1 MSKTRASLYA
11 LSVAI
16 LALIAYKT
24 KMEPVELA
32 HWEVILGLGFAAGT
46 NLLALVKTWPWQR
59 KKPVE
64 ASADE

>member
-16 LALIAYKT
+16 LALLAYKT
-24 KMEPVELA
+24 KMAQEEIAL
-32 HWEVILGLGFAAGT
+32 WEAILGLGFVAAT
-46 NLLALVKTWPWQR
+46 NVLALVKTWPWQR

>member
-16 LALIAYKT
+16 LSLIAYKT
-24 KMEPVELA
+24 KMEPRELA

-59 KKPVE
+59 KPKEVHT
-64 ASADE
+64 SDE

>member
-11 LSVAI
+11 FSVAI

-32 HWEVILGLGFAAGT
+32 HWEMILGLGFAAGT
-46 NLLALVKTWPWQR
+46 NLLAMIKTWPWRR
-59 KKPVE
+59 KTSEVT
-64 ASADE
+64 ADE

>member
-32 HWEVILGLGFAAGT
+32 HWEVILGLGFAAAT
-46 NLLALVKTWPWQR
+46 NLLAMIKTWPWKR
-59 KKPVE
+59 KAKEVP
-64 ASADE
+64 AGDQ